1 MIKVCLIGLERWQQ
15 YENFKYKVNYRDNS
29 MKVKVAQSC
38 LTLRSHGLYSPWNSP
53 GQNTGVSS
61 LSILQGI
68 FPAQGLNTGLPH
80 YRHILYQLSHK
91 GNRIILYLSPNQQQG
106 KLLKVLKVR
115 QGNFKKQ
122 VDFLTFIQFVSKK
135 VFLQGMHVCSI
146 LWISLHKGEATLLY
160 SKAESVFSSSTLY
173 IVSDNVFHSFHSSLY
188 PVH

>member
-1 MIKVCLIGLERWQQ
+1 MIKVCLIGLEIWQQ

-38 LTLRSHGLYSPWNSP
+38 LTLQSHGLYSPWNSP

-61 LSILQGI
+61 FSILQGI
-68 FPAQGLNTGLPH
+68 FQAQGLNTGLPH
-80 YRHILYQLSHK
+80 YRHILYQLSQK

-106 KLLKVLKVR
+106 KLLKFLKVR

-146 LWISLHKGEATLLY
+146 LWISLHKGEAALFLRL
-160 SKAESVFSSSTLY
+160 SDSMFSFSTLY
-173 IVSDNVFHSFHSSLY
+173 SVSDSVFHSSLY
-188 PVH
+188 PVC